1 MRTLF
6 IFCAACCFLALLKLP
21 ITYYT
26 LLRII
31 VSLGAILAVYLAI
44 RKKNYVWTFIF
55 TIIAIIFNPLFP
67 VYLHRKLPWVPI
79 DIMVG
84 LLFLL
89 LAFWK
94 KKISLPEEK
103 ITAVFHAPKIRTR
116 DRIVGL
122 PNKID
127 DVENLQT
134 SKRLRSRFL
143 KLYLTLTFNR
153 ARKNQSQNY

>member
-1 MRTLF
+1 MKSLF

-21 ITYYT
+21 IAYYT
-26 LLRII
+26 LLRVV

-44 RKKNYVWTFIF
+44 REKNYVWAFIF
-55 TIIAIIFNPLFP
+55 TIVAIIFNPLFP
-67 VYLHRKLPWVPI
+67 VYLHRKLPWMPI
-79 DIMVG
+79 DIIVG

-94 KKISLPEEK
+94 KKIPVPEDK
-103 ITAVFHAPKIRTR
+103 ITAVFHAPKILTR
-116 DRIVGL
+116 DRIAGL
-122 PNKID
+122 PNQID
-127 DVENLQT
+127 DAESPQI
-134 SKRLRSRFL
+134 SKRPKGKFL